1 MPWGSCV
8 CVSSHA
14 EPVIV
19 DDVFWL
25 WTWHGLFCCIGLFG
39 LPIGESLYSVP
50 LHLPRVVGMEIVA
63 FVVGCWVGV
72 MASVLA
78 WLLLLRSRCVI
89 VIVVG
94 DCM

>member
-1 MPWGSCV
+1 MGSFV
-8 CVSSHA
+8 AS
-14 EPVIV
+14 
-19 DDVFWL
+19 
-25 WTWHGLFCCIGLFG
+25 G

-50 LHLPRVVGMEIVA
+50 LHLSRVVGVEIVA
-63 FVVGCWVGV
+63 FVVRCWVGV
-72 MASVLA
+72 MAFVLA